1 MQYSYRP
8 TRRALLRDSA
18 LVATGAL
25 LTPALARAAEK
36 SPYGPFKMGIQ
47 SYSLREYSLDDALK
61 HSQVLGLHY
70 WESFSAH
77 IPLTTDA
84 AAISAMHAKLK
95 AAKVQLLA
103 YGVIGFDGNKE
114 NSRNAFLAAK
124 AMGITTLAADP
135 APESL
140 DYLSELVEEFK
151 INIAIHNHGPGSRY
165 DKLDDVV
172 KAVKGR
178 PTRLGACP
186 DLGHFLRS
194 KEDPVKVIETLG
206 ERVHGCHLKDVKD
219 AKTFTILGQGDMDV
233 VGVLR
238 ALKAVKFRE
247 VLALEYEENP
257 KDPIADIRACL
268 ATVREAAAK
277 M

>member
-1 MQYSYRP
+1 MQSSRS

-18 LVATGAL
+18 LVAAGTL
-25 LTPALARAAEK
+25 LAPSLARAAEK

-47 SYSLREYSLDDALK
+47 SYSLREFSLDEALK
-61 HSQVLGLHY
+61 HSQELGLHY
-70 WESFSAH
+70 WESFNAH

-84 AAISAMHAKLK
+84 AAISALQAKLK
-95 AAKVQLLA
+95 AAQVQMLA

-114 NSRNAFLAAK
+114 KNREVFQQAK
-124 AMGITTLAADP
+124 AMGIRVISADP

-140 DYLSELVEEFK
+140 DNLSELVEEFRIK
-151 INIAIHNHGPGSRY
+151 VAIHNHGPGSRY

-178 PTRLGACP
+178 PVRLGACA

-219 AKTFTILGQGDMDV
+219 ATTFTILGQGDMDV
-233 VGVLR
+233 PGVLK

-257 KDPIADIRACL
+257 KNPLDDIRACL
-268 ATVREAAAK
+268 ATVREAAK
-277 M
+277 GL